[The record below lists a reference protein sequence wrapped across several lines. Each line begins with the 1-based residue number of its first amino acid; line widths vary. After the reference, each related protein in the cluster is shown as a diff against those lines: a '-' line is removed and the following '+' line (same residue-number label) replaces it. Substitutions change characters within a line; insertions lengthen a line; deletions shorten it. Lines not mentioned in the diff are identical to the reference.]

1 MRASRRLLRAS
12 SCRIEFPNQ
21 YPIGAVMIQ
30 LADGQVLEKAVEAG
44 LEQGHVAARNP
55 AHLSNAGVLKGQ
67 REIDQSAV

>member
-1 MRASRRLLRAS
+1 
-12 SCRIEFPNQ
+12 
-21 YPIGAVMIQ
+21 MIQ